1 MGLIAV
7 PRVLVEEWVRPAPLT
22 TVGDAA
28 VVVDGSPPGID
39 VAVAGSAD
47 LVPDA
52 AFAVAVEALGD
63 STVAPFAVLQ
73 FFPRPVASATIA
85 FDNSTTADTGRVTG
99 CVAVVP
105 IVALNDAVVVTSGD
119 AGVLLVQQGAV
130 RVPLEGVAEVE
141 FEYYG
146 DGNFPV
152 FPYFLPALFTDNPQ
166 NLQDAA
172 AEVAVSGVGFLDA
185 VAGFA
190 SASLGFTGD
199 VVLTRQGSTPILPFV
214 FPVVFDAPANIQLG
228 SAMLTFDMDCGC
240 VVDVIG
246 ESAVSI
252 DGAGVS
258 LGSAVFPWAF
268 PVVLAA

>member
-1 MGLIAV
+1 MGLVAV

-22 TVGDAA
+22 TVGDA
-28 VVVDGSPPGID
+28 VVVPDASSVID
-39 VAVAGSAD
+39 VEVVGTAS

-52 AFAVAVEALGD
+52 AGAVVLPVVGDAEVEPFGSVQFLPRLVALAE
-63 STVAPFAVLQ
+63 VV
-73 FFPRPVASATIA
+73 
-85 FDNSTTADTGRVTG
+85 FDNSTTVDTGRVTG
-99 CVAVVP
+99 CVAIVP
-105 IVALNDAVVVTSGD
+105 IVALNDAVVVLSGD
-119 AGVLLVQQGAV
+119 AAVFPVPQGTVAVPVLGD
-130 RVPLEGVAEVE
+130 AEVE
-141 FEYYG
+141 FAYYG

-172 AEVAVSGVGFLDA
+172 AEVVVSGVGELDA

-190 SASLGFTGD
+190 SASLSFTGD
-199 VVLTRQGSTPILPFV
+199 VVLTRQGSTPILPFS

-228 SAMLTFDMDCGC
+228 LASLTFDMGCEC

-246 ESAVSI
+246 ESAVAVT
-252 DGAGVS
+252 GEGVS

-268 PVVLAA
+268 PVALVA

>member
-22 TVGDAA
+22 TVGDA
-28 VVVDGSPPGID
+28 VVVLDGSPPGID
-39 VAVAGSAD
+39 VEVVGTAPLVA
-47 LVPDA
+47 DA
-52 AFAVAVEALGD
+52 ASAVAVVVVGD
-63 STVAPFAVLQ
+63 AEVEPFAVVQ
-73 FFPRPVASATIA
+73 FFPRPVASASIV
-85 FDNSTTADTGRVTG
+85 FDNSTTADTGRVTS
-99 CVAVVP
+99 CLAIVP
-105 IVALNDAVVVTSGD
+105 IVALNDAVVVLSGD
-119 AGVLLVQQGAV
+119 AAVLLVPLGAV
-130 RVPLEGVAEVE
+130 RVPVEGDAEVE

-172 AEVAVSGVGFLDA
+172 AEVVVSGVGDVDA

-190 SASLGFTGD
+190 SASLSFTGD
-199 VVLTRQGSTPILPFV
+199 VVLTRQGSTPILPWF
-214 FPVVFDAPANIQLG
+214 FPVVFDAPANVQLG
-228 SAMLTFDMDCGC
+228 LASLTFDMDCGC